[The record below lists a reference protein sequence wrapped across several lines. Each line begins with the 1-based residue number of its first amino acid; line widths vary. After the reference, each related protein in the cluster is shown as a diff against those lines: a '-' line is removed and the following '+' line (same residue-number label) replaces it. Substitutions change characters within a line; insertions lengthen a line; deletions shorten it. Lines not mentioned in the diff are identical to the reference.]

1 MLVETNEAPMDD
13 GSTGGAASSDGRGAR
28 RVDIEVLVADG
39 SEERP
44 DVESETRIDVAVGE
58 ELYPTAK
65 LRDGRYVAW
74 WFDAHAPPADADA
87 TTEWVVGPTRFL
99 AAATLGELWEDPRSF
114 ESLTD
119 ATATSG
125 N

>member
-1 MLVETNEAPMDD
+1 MDD
-13 GSTGGAASSDGRGAR
+13 GVIGAATPPDGTDRGAR

-39 SEERP
+39 EDRP
-44 DVESETRIDVAVGE
+44 AVEDATRIDVAVGE
-58 ELYPTAK
+58 QLYPTAK
-65 LRDGRYVAW
+65 LQDGRYVAW
-74 WFDAHAPPADADA
+74 WFDAHAPPADADV

-114 ESLTD
+114 D
-119 ATATSG
+119 ALVGGGDLRASSG

>member
-1 MLVETNEAPMDD
+1 MDEGTAGESGESP
-13 GSTGGAASSDGRGAR
+13 GSERGAR

-44 DVESETRIDVAVGE
+44 EVESETRIDVAVGE

-74 WFDAHAPPADADA
+74 WFDAHAPPADAEA

-99 AAATLGELWEDPRSF
+99 AAATLGELWDDPRSF
-114 ESLTD
+114 DALTE
-119 ATATSG
+119 ATELSATGG

>member
-1 MLVETNEAPMDD
+1 MDE
-13 GSTGGAASSDGRGAR
+13 GAVGAAGPADDAERGAR
-28 RVDIEVLVADG
+28 RVDIEVLVADE
-39 SEERP
+39 SEDRP
-44 DVESETRIDVAVGE
+44 DVEDATRIDVAVGE

-65 LRDGRYVAW
+65 LQDGRYVAW
-74 WFDAHAPPADADA
+74 WFDAHAPAADDDV

-114 ESLTD
+114 D
-119 ATATSG
+119 ALVGGELRASSG

>member
-1 MLVETNEAPMDD
+1 MND
-13 GSTGGAASSDGRGAR
+13 GAIEGAAASGGVDRGAR

-39 SEERP
+39 EDRP
-44 DVESETRIDVAVGE
+44 AVEDATRIDVAVGE
-58 ELYPTAK
+58 RLYPTAK
-65 LRDGRYVAW
+65 LQDGRYVAW
-74 WFDAHAPPADADA
+74 WFDAHAPPADADV

-114 ESLTD
+114 ETLVGGDPRAS
-119 ATATSG
+119 SS